1 MARRKHRGWGRVA
14 KWKGRWCARWM
25 EDGRLRQKS
34 FRGSKAL
41 AQRFLAHKQVELEER
56 EATGGQ
62 PITRI
67 RFGELFDQY
76 EVIFNGQKAA
86 STIVHE
92 ERYIR
97 SKGLPFFEQRW
108 VDEIRRSDVERWL
121 IERVNTDKI
130 SGATRSRLLS
140 IMSSFMRQAVA
151 LGHARVNPCTGIR
164 RQKETLKP
172 VPYLDVAAQARVIA
186 ATSGKLR
193 TLVTILL
200 DVGLRLGEALRVAW
214 ADVDFG
220 RQVII
225 VRRSKNYLSRE
236 VSFTS
241 RGKAAL
247 ESERAEVS
255 GKPDPEAVVFDM
267 SWIDPSGNPKLHS
280 QYRREWLKARKQAGQ
295 PKLTLHDLRH
305 VFAVTA
311 ARAGVQLG
319 ELRELLGHKSLV
331 MTLRYSRHCPANTPE
346 RARARI
352 EAFLSA
358 PQAPAEKSM
367 TTCSMS

>member
-1 MARRKHRGWGRVA
+1 MARRKHRGWGRIV
-14 KWKGRWCARWM
+14 KWKGRWCARWT

-41 AQRFLAHKQVELEER
+41 AQRFLAQKQVELEER

-62 PITRI
+62 RITRI
-67 RFGELFDQY
+67 RFKALFDQY
-76 EVIFNGQKAA
+76 EAIFKGQKAL
-86 STIVHE
+86 STIIHE
-92 ERYIR
+92 ERYMR
-97 SKGLPFFEQRW
+97 SKGLPFFEKRW
-108 VDEIRRSDVERWL
+108 VDEIARADVERWL
-121 IERVNTDKI
+121 MERVNKDKI
-130 SGATRSRLLS
+130 SGATRSRLLT
-140 IMSSFMRQAVA
+140 IMSAFMRQAAA
-151 LGHARVNPCTGIR
+151 LGHARANPCTGIR

-200 DVGLRLGEALRVAW
+200 DVGLRLGEALRVEW

-220 RQVII
+220 RQIII

-236 VSFTS
+236 VPFTS

-247 ESERAEVS
+247 ESRRAEA
-255 GKPDPEAVVFDM
+255 GGRPDPEAVVFDM
-267 SWIDPSGNPKLHS
+267 SWIDPTGNPKLHS
-280 QYRREWLKARKQAGQ
+280 QYRREWLKARKRAGQ

-358 PQAPAEKSM
+358 PQA
-367 TTCSMS
+367 